1 MKNHSELN
9 RTLSLL
15 LIFVILIQQFG
26 CISTKKI
33 QPADL
38 SIHEENQYK
47 LRYRFAVY
55 DVKEAQVSNN
65 TLHGKIDLTY
75 KPSQKNNVVYIQPV
89 ADSLV
94 KIDSNYYFSL
104 PLTGITKV
112 YTEDK
117 APEKTV
123 LAVIGS
129 IAGVFLLVVVYVVS
143 DINSHGLY

>member
-1 MKNHSELN
+1 MKNHSQLN

-33 QPADL
+33 QPTDL
-38 SIHEENQYK
+38 SIYEGNQYK

-75 KPSQKNNVVYIQPV
+75 KSSQKNNFVYIQPI

-94 KIDSNYYFSL
+94 KIDSNYYFSV
-104 PLTGITKV
+104 PLIGIKKV
-112 YTEDK
+112 YKKDK
-117 APEKTV
+117 EPVQTA
-123 LAVIGS
+123 LVICGS
-129 IAGVFLLVVVYVVS
+129 IVGILLLVAVLTTS
-143 DINSHGLY
+143 FDPLAGL